1 MRKIL
6 DQVQRVDDM
15 LLERAMQVAD
25 GSLPLSDRHHIAVT
39 FTAGFLDAVVELDR
53 LAYEHGHAIRQKA
66 VLHADQRVTP
76 VPVVTPPSPSMEH
89 PTQDAKARVV
99 PTVGA
104 SDRSR

>member
-25 GSLPLSDRHHIAVT
+25 GTLQLADRHHIAVT

-53 LAYEHGHAIRQKA
+53 LAYEHGHAIWQKA
-66 VLHADQRVTP
+66 
-76 VPVVTPPSPSMEH
+76 
-89 PTQDAKARVV
+89 DAKARVV

>member
-39 FTAGFLDAVVELDR
+39 FTAGFLDAIVALDR
-53 LAYEHGHAIRQKA
+53 LAYEHGHAISG
-66 VLHADQRVTP
+66 L
-76 VPVVTPPSPSMEH
+76 
-89 PTQDAKARVV
+89 
-99 PTVGA
+99 
-104 SDRSR
+104 